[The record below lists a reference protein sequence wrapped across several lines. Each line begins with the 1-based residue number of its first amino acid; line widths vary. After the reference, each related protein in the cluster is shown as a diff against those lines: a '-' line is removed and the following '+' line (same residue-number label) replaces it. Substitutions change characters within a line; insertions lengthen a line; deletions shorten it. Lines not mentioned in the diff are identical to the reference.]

1 MHYNNITMIGTSH
14 IAKESVSEVKNY
26 IIKEKPDIIAL
37 ELDRPRLAAL
47 LNKKKKGVSI
57 KDLRKIGGMGIIFNL
72 MGAWAE
78 KKLGKL
84 VDTKPGSEMLMAIKL
99 AKQEKILISL
109 IDQDIRIT
117 LSKLSKQMPWK
128 EKFRLFFDLFMGN
141 FHKPKK
147 IKIDL
152 NKVPDEKTI
161 KKLTKEFKKRYP
173 SLHQVLVVDRNEAM
187 AKNLYKLST
196 KEPDKQIL
204 AIIGAGHKEDILNL
218 LKNAEKENI

>member
-1 MHYNNITMIGTSH
+1 
-14 IAKESVSEVKNY
+14 
-26 IIKEKPDIIAL
+26 
-37 ELDRPRLAAL
+37 
-47 LNKKKKGVSI
+47 
-57 KDLRKIGGMGIIFNL
+57 
-72 MGAWAE
+72 
-78 KKLGKL
+78 
-84 VDTKPGSEMLMAIKL
+84 
-99 AKQEKILISL
+99 
-109 IDQDIRIT
+109 
-117 LSKLSKQMPWK
+117 
-128 EKFRLFFDLFMGN
+128 MGN

-147 IKIDL
+147 IKNDL